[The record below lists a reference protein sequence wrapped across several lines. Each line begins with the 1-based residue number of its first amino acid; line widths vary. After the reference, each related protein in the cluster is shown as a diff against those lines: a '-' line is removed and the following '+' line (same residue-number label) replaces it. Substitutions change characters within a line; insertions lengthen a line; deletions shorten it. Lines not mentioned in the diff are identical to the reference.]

1 MKTNDL
7 KKGDK
12 VNLRNGFTAIIE
24 DGKKGNIRMAKVFGD
39 YTELGSVYAWD
50 IISAVKDD
58 KVVDIELTE
67 SQVKARKLT
76 TSLGF

>member
-7 KKGDK
+7 KKGDRVK
-12 VNLRNGFTAIIE
+12 LRNGYGAIIE
-24 DGKKGNIRMAKVFGD
+24 DNKKGNTRLAKVFGA
-39 YTELGSVYAWD
+39 YTEIGSVYAWD
-50 IISAVKDD
+50 IISVIKEE
-58 KVVDIELTE
+58 KVIDIELTE

>member
-7 KKGDK
+7 KKGDR
-12 VNLRNGFTAIIE
+12 VNLRNGYGAIIE
-24 DGKKGNIRMAKVFGD
+24 DNKKGNIRFAKVFGA

-50 IISAVKDD
+50 IISVLKDD
-58 KVVDIELTE
+58 KVVAIELTE
-67 SQVKARKLT
+67 SQIKARKLT

>member
-7 KKGDK
+7 KKGDRVK
-12 VNLRNGFTAIIE
+12 LRNGYGAIIE
-24 DGKKGNIRMAKVFGD
+24 DNKKGNIRLAKVFGA
-39 YTELGSVYAWD
+39 YTEIGSVYAWD
-50 IISAVKDD
+50 IISVIKEE
-58 KVVDIELTE
+58 KVIDIELTE